1 MEETPMAGPRITR
14 RAALAGA
21 AALAARPALAQ
32 PAVVQPE
39 RNRVLRFIPQ
49 IDLVFLDP
57 VFSMTNI
64 TRNHA
69 GLVFD
74 RLYSADNKL
83 QAHPQM
89 AEGHTIEDDGRRWT
103 IKLREGLT
111 FHDGERV
118 LARDAVASIKRWGR
132 RDVLGIE
139 VMGATDELVATDD
152 RTMVFRLKRPF
163 PLLAEALAKPGANM
177 SAIMPE
183 RLAQTDPYK
192 QITEM
197 VGSGPFKYVASER
210 LQGVRNVYEKFDGY
224 VPRPGGTPDGDSGPK
239 IVHFE
244 RIVWTTMPDQGTAL
258 VAMQKGEQDWW
269 EYAAQDLL
277 PVVKRDR
284 NLKWGVLEKLG
295 NYAFVRFNHLQPP
308 FNRPE
313 MRQVIL
319 RAVNQEDFVVAIA
332 GGDAALTNASGAFF
346 PPGTPDHS
354 DAGLETLRPRYTD
367 AQARVA
373 LEAAGYKGE
382 KIVVIVPGDYP
393 NLKAASEVLVD
404 LLKRIGLNLDV
415 VTTDWATMTTRV
427 IKKDVP
433 TDGGFHLHMLNVPG
447 LSVASPLVNSRVRG
461 VGANESGW
469 YTSARYEELRGQWML
484 SPDAATRA
492 RLAGEIQR
500 EFVRSV
506 PMAPCGVTYQPAAWR
521 ADLDGVLEGVPK
533 FWNVRRV

>member
-1 MEETPMAGPRITR
+1 MTGNTAGRLTR
-14 RAALAGA
+14 RGFVA
-21 AALAARPALAQ
+21 AAAAGLAAPALAQ
-32 PAVVQPE
+32 SE
-39 RNRVLRFIPQ
+39 RQRVLRFIPQ

-64 TRNHA
+64 SRNHA

-74 RLYSADNKL
+74 RLYSADNAL
-83 QAHPQM
+83 RAHPQM
-89 AEGHTIEDDGRRWT
+89 AEGHTIEEDGKRWR
-103 IKLREGLT
+103 IRLREGLM

-118 LARDAVASIKRWGR
+118 LARDCVASLRRWGK
-132 RDVLGIE
+132 RDVLGLE
-139 VMGATDELVATDD
+139 LMAAADELSAPDD
-152 RTMVFRLKRPF
+152 RTIEFRLKRPF

-183 RLAQTDPYK
+183 RLANTDPFK

-197 VGSGPFKYVASER
+197 VGSGPFRYVAAER
-210 LQGVRNVYEKFDGY
+210 LQGVRNVYEKFTGY
-224 VPRPGGTPDGDSGPK
+224 VPRPGGTPNGDSGPK

-277 PVVKRDR
+277 PVVRRDP
-284 NLKWGVLEKLG
+284 NLRSGVLEKLG

-319 RAVNQEDFVVAIA
+319 RAINQEDFTAAVA
-332 GGDAALTNASGAFF
+332 GNEPDLQRTGVGFF
-346 PPGTPDHS
+346 PPGMPDATE
-354 DAGLETLRPRYTD
+354 AGLETLRPRYTD
-367 AQARVA
+367 AQARAA
-373 LEAAGYKGE
+373 LTAAGYKGE
-382 KIVVIVPGDYP
+382 KIVCVLPGDYP
-393 NLKAASEVLVD
+393 NVKAASEVLVD
-404 LLKRIGLNLDV
+404 LLKRIGINLDV

-427 IKKDVP
+427 IKQVP
-433 TDGGFHLHMLNVPG
+433 PEEGGFHLHMLNVPG

-461 VGANESGW
+461 VGATESGW
-469 YTSARYEELRGQWML
+469 YKSEHYEAMRREWML
-484 SPDAATRA
+484 SADAAART

-500 EFVRSV
+500 EFVRGV
-506 PMAPCGVTYQPAAWR
+506 PLAPCGITYQPAAWR
-521 ADLDGVLEGVPK
+521 ADLEGVLEGVPK

>member
-1 MEETPMAGPRITR
+1 MRTTR
-14 RAALAGA
+14 RRLLG
-21 AALAARPALAQ
+21 AALAAPLGKTALAQ

-83 QAHPQM
+83 RAHPQM
-89 AEGHTIEDDGRRWT
+89 AEGHVVEDDGRRWT
-103 IKLREGLT
+103 ITLREGLK

-118 LARDAVASIKRWGR
+118 LARDAVASLQRWGK
-132 RDVLGIE
+132 RDVLGRE
-139 VMGATDELVATDD
+139 LMAATDELSAKDD
-152 RTMVFRLKRPF
+152 RTLVFRLKRPF

-177 SAIMPE
+177 SAIMPA
-183 RLAQTDPYK
+183 RLAETDPFK
-192 QITEM
+192 AITEM

-258 VAMQKGEQDWW
+258 AAMRTGEQDWW

-284 NLKWGVLEKLG
+284 NLRWAVLEKLG
-295 NYAFVRFNHLQPP
+295 NYAFVRFNQAQPP
-308 FNRPE
+308 FDRPE
-313 MRQVIL
+313 MRRAIM
-319 RAVNQEDFVVAIA
+319 RAVNQEDFVAAIA
-332 GGDAALTNASGAFF
+332 GGDPDLMQAGVGFF
-346 PPGTPDHS
+346 PPGTPDAT
-354 DAGLETLRPRYTD
+354 DDGLETIRPRYTD
-367 AQARVA
+367 AQAKAA

-382 KIVVIVPGDYP
+382 KIVCISAGDYP

-404 LLKRIGLNLDV
+404 TLKRIGLNLDV
-415 VTTDWATMTTRV
+415 VVVDWATMTQRV
-427 IKKDVP
+427 IKKGP
-433 TDGGFHLHMLNVPG
+433 PEDGGFHLHMLNVPG
-447 LSVASPLVNSRVRG
+447 LSVASPLVNSRIRG

-469 YTSARYEELRGQWML
+469 YTSERYEALRGEWML
-484 SPDAATRA
+484 AGDPATR
-492 RLAGEIQR
+492 RRMAGEIQR
-500 EFVRSV
+500 ELVSSV
-506 PMAPCGVTYQPAAWR
+506 PLAPCGVTYQPAAWR
-521 ADLDGVLEGVPK
+521 ADLEGVLEGVPK

>member
-1 MEETPMAGPRITR
+1 MTGITR
-14 RAALAGA
+14 RGLMANAAASLGA
-21 AALAARPALAQ
+21 ASLAAPALAQ
-32 PAVVQPE
+32 SE
-39 RNRVLRFIPQ
+39 RTRVLRFIPQ

-74 RLYSADNKL
+74 RLYSADNAL
-83 QAHPQM
+83 RAHPQM
-89 AEGHTIEDDGRRWT
+89 AEGHTIDNDGLRWT
-103 IKLREGLT
+103 IKLRDGLR
-111 FHDGERV
+111 FHDGEPV
-118 LARDAVASIKRWGR
+118 LARDAVASLRRWGK

-139 VMGATDELVATDD
+139 LMAATDELSAPDD
-152 RTMVFRLKRPF
+152 RTIVFRLKRPF

-177 SAIMPE
+177 SAIMPA
-183 RLAQTDPYK
+183 RLAETDPFK

-197 VGSGPFKYVASER
+197 VGSGPFKYVANER
-210 LQGVRNVYEKFDGY
+210 LQGVRNVYEKFHGY
-224 VPRPGGTPDGDSGPK
+224 VPRQGGTPNGDSGPK

-277 PVVKRDR
+277 PIVRRDR
-284 NLKWGVLEKLG
+284 NLRSGVLEKLG
-295 NYAFVRFNHLQPP
+295 NFAFIRFNHTQPP
-308 FNRPE
+308 FNNPE
-313 MRQVIL
+313 IRRVIL
-319 RAVNQEDFVVAIA
+319 RAVNQEDFTAAIA
-332 GGDAALTNASGAFF
+332 GGEPDLQNASAAFF

-354 DAGLETLRPRYTD
+354 DTGLETLRPRYTN
-367 AQARVA
+367 AQAKAA

-382 KIVVIVPGDYP
+382 KIVCIVPGDYP
-393 NLKAASEVLVD
+393 NLKAASEVLAD
-404 LLKRIGLNLDV
+404 MLKRIGINLDV

-427 IKKDVP
+427 IKRDLP
-433 TDGGFHLHMLNVPG
+433 NEGGFHLHMLNVPG

-461 VGANESGW
+461 VAANESGW
-469 YTSARYEELRGQWML
+469 YNSPRYEALRAEWML
-484 SPDAATRA
+484 SPDASTRQ

-500 EFVRSV
+500 EFVQSV

-533 FWNVRRV
+533 FWNVKRV